1 MKNLFCSLLVGLLIF
16 AAQQTANAQD
26 NDGKASVNETAE
38 LVKSATAIIADLQ
51 KGAQD
56 GVAIPDLTQK
66 ANEQYDRLLLKQ
78 IDLLNRIIEAG
89 AAMPKSALATFK
101 TEIAALDQEFSAL
114 SAKQSSTTQANGV
127 SCFGACDKKWPNW
140 WQAINRWH
148 CKWICLWNS

>member
-16 AAQQTANAQD
+16 AAQQTANAQE
-26 NDGKASVNETAE
+26 NDGKTPVNEAAE
-38 LVKSATAIIADLQ
+38 LVKAATATKADLE

-56 GVAIPDLTQK
+56 GVAMPDLTQEAK
-66 ANEQYDRLLLKQ
+66 AQYDRLLLKQ
-78 IDLLNRIIEAG
+78 IDLLNRVIEAG

-101 TEIAALDQEFSAL
+101 TEIAALDKEFNAL
-114 SAKQSSTTQANGV
+114 HAKQSGTAQANGI